1 MWSEGM
7 YPHPLAFIHVLS
19 PRGPFPPRSKLMS
32 MGSTRHAANQAVDDP
47 EGFSGAQ

>member
-1 MWSEGM
+1 
-7 YPHPLAFIHVLS
+7 
-19 PRGPFPPRSKLMS
+19 MS